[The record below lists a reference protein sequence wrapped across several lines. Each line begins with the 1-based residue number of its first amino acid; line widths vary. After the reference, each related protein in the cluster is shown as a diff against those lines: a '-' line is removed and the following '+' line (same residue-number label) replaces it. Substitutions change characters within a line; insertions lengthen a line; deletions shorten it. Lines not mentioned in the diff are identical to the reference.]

1 MQIVVKFTTLIRSEG
16 GRGRK
21 PPKDCSANMV
31 IPDYS
36 RKAYDILVYGAS
48 GYTGRYVAKYI
59 HSLGLGLKWAIGG
72 RSQSKLASLMAEL
85 RGLCEMGLPGIY
97 SSRVASKVTY

>member
-1 MQIVVKFTTLIRSEG
+1 MVSSDIDTARIW
-16 GRGRK
+16 
-21 PPKDCSANMV
+21 MV

-85 RGLCEMGLPGIY
+85 RGLCEMGLPGIHLLTKY
-97 SSRVASKVTY
+97 

>member
-1 MQIVVKFTTLIRSEG
+1 MVV
-16 GRGRK
+16 
-21 PPKDCSANMV
+21 
-31 IPDYS
+31 PDYS

-85 RGLCEMGLPGIY
+85 RGACEMGLPGIHSFFNFY
-97 SSRVASKVTY
+97 LMYNPTNSHKIRYAYCKC